1 MKELEQRP
9 IGKYIDQLN
18 GFAFKS
24 ELFNQDD
31 SGIRLCRGINI
42 TRGKL
47 RFDSSNEMFW
57 NDESIDL
64 KKYLLDQ
71 GDIVI
76 SMDGSLVGRNFAI
89 VQNDDLPLLLVQR
102 VARLRAKV
110 GLSQGFLYQWIAS
123 DHFIKYV
130 DSVKTS
136 SGIPHIS
143 ASQINEFKITF
154 LPYQEQQ
161 KIASIL
167 YKWDETIEAQ
177 IQLIEAKEKQKKGLM
192 QKLLTGEVRFPGFE
206 DEWEKHTIQELL
218 NIGYLTGHLDGNH
231 GSLYPKAEEFVNEGI
246 PYVAANSFI
255 NGKVDFKRCKFLS
268 LERANTFK
276 KGIAHNGDVLF
287 AHNATVGP
295 VAKLDTELDFVIL
308 STTATYFRCN
318 NKKLLNNFLFQF
330 LQSDFFIQQYQA
342 VMGQS
347 TRNQVPIT
355 IQKTFLVIVPNV
367 KEQQKI
373 ASILSAMDEEI
384 QTLKVELEDLK
395 LQKKGLMQELLTGK
409 IRVKN

>member
-1 MKELEQRP
+1 MTELSIKP
-9 IGKYIDQLN
+9 IGKHIDQLN

-24 ELFNQDD
+24 ELFNQDN

-47 RFDSSNEMFW
+47 RFDSSNEMYW
-57 NDESIDL
+57 DDESIDL

-89 VQNDDLPLLLVQR
+89 VQNEDLPLLLVQR
-102 VARLRAKV
+102 VARLRVKE

-161 KIASIL
+161 KIAAIL
-167 YKWDETIEAQ
+167 SKWDELIETQ
-177 IQLIEAKEKQKKGLM
+177 TQLITTKEKQKNSLM

-206 DEWEKHTIQELL
+206 DEWKMKKLGDIGKIKMCKRIFNHQTLSEGDIPFYKIGTFGKKADAFISNELYEEYKNKFSFPLKGEILISAAGTLGRTVVYDGKPAFFQDSNIVWLSHNETKVLNRFLNFVYQTVRYESEGGTIQRLY
-218 NIGYLTGHLDGNH
+218 NSIIYDVDIYLP
-231 GSLYPKAEEFVNEGI
+231 SIEEQN
-246 PYVAANSFI
+246 
-255 NGKVDFKRCKFLS
+255 K
-268 LERANTFK
+268 
-276 KGIAHNGDVLF
+276 IA
-287 AHNATVGP
+287 
-295 VAKLDTELDFVIL
+295 
-308 STTATYFRCN
+308 
-318 NKKLLNNFLFQF
+318 
-330 LQSDFFIQQYQA
+330 
-342 VMGQS
+342 
-347 TRNQVPIT
+347 
-355 IQKTFLVIVPNV
+355 TFLTYT
-367 KEQQKI
+367 
-373 ASILSAMDEEI
+373 DEEI
-384 QTLKVELEDLK
+384 RNLKTELEAMK

-409 IRVKN
+409 IRVKV

>member
-1 MKELEQRP
+1 MTELSIKP

-24 ELFNQDD
+24 ELFNQED

-47 RFDSSNEMFW
+47 RFDSTNEMYW
-57 NDESIDL
+57 NDKSLDL
-64 KKYLLDQ
+64 KKYLLDE

-167 YKWDETIEAQ
+167 SKWDETIEAQ
-177 IQLIEAKEKQKKGLM
+177 SQLIEAKEKRKKGLMQKLLNGEVRFPGFEEDWVEVTIKDIGTIVPGGTPSTTVSEYWNGDIFWCTPTEITALKGKMYIESTQRLITEKGMKGSSANLLPINTLIVCTRATIGDCAINKVPMTTNQGFKSIIPFSNIDVKYIYYLIQVLKPKLMELASGSTFLELSKSDFEAINISLPNLSGQQKVSSALFAIDEEIQSLKSELEALKLQKKGLM
-192 QKLLTGEVRFPGFE
+192 QKLLTG
-206 DEWEKHTIQELL
+206 
-218 NIGYLTGHLDGNH
+218 
-231 GSLYPKAEEFVNEGI
+231 
-246 PYVAANSFI
+246 
-255 NGKVDFKRCKFLS
+255 
-268 LERANTFK
+268 
-276 KGIAHNGDVLF
+276 
-287 AHNATVGP
+287 
-295 VAKLDTELDFVIL
+295 
-308 STTATYFRCN
+308 
-318 NKKLLNNFLFQF
+318 
-330 LQSDFFIQQYQA
+330 
-342 VMGQS
+342 
-347 TRNQVPIT
+347 
-355 IQKTFLVIVPNV
+355 
-367 KEQQKI
+367 
-373 ASILSAMDEEI
+373 
-384 QTLKVELEDLK
+384 
-395 LQKKGLMQELLTGK
+395 K
-409 IRVKN
+409 IRVKA